1 MIPRRITVVSLAV
14 ATSLLGDSALYT
26 ILPTHA
32 EQLGIRLALVG
43 ILLSANRFVRLISN
57 SWSGRVHDRLHSPW
71 PFVAALVVG
80 ACITAIYGLFWGFWM
95 FFAARL
101 VWGVCWSFL
110 RLEGY
115 SSVITKSPPESRGKL
130 MGAYKS
136 IITLGFMAG
145 GTLGGILTETIGYRK
160 CMLYFACFSLLGAF
174 ALLIEQLR
182 SNRAQQQVTETVD
195 ITPSPEIENTAAKSQ
210 NAQHPER
217 WIIYLMGFTNI
228 LVSSSIVGS
237 TLGRLLRIR
246 FGMTILLWQKP
257 IGVASVTGVLFLIR
271 RTLSM
276 LLAPVLGHLGD
287 RAGRRLA
294 LALGLAINIV
304 ALICMATQ
312 RSFALISLASIVC
325 SISYI
330 SISVSLDASIVDMA
344 SEHRPGQ
351 LVSRYVTFTDLG
363 SACGPFVSY
372 LLLSVRVGIE
382 WVYLGGL
389 VFLIAVCILYGFRT
403 ASTSLRTSN

>member
-32 EQLGIRLALVG
+32 EQLGM
-43 ILLSANRFVRLISN
+43 
-57 SWSGRVHDRLHSPW
+57 
-71 PFVAALVVG
+71 
-80 ACITAIYGLFWGFWM
+80 FWVFWI

-101 VWGVCWSFL
+101 VWGICGSFL

-115 SSVITKSPPESRGKL
+115 SSVITESPPESRGKL

-174 ALLIEQLR
+174 ALFIEQLR
-182 SNRAQQQVTETVD
+182 SNKAQQAAETVD
-195 ITPSPEIENTAAKSQ
+195 ITPPPEVENTISESQ
-210 NAQHPER
+210 SVQHPER

-228 LVSSSIVGS
+228 LVSSSVVGS
-237 TLGRLLRIR
+237 TLGRLLKIR
-246 FGMTILLWQKP
+246 FGMTISFWRTP
-257 IGVASVTGVLFLIR
+257 VRIASVTVVLSLIR
-271 RTLSM
+271 RSTSLF
-276 LLAPVLGHLGD
+276 LAPVLGHLAD
-287 RAGRRLA
+287 RVGRRFVLIFGLIVNIIA
-294 LALGLAINIV
+294 LS
-304 ALICMATQ
+304 CMATQ
-312 RSFALISLASIVC
+312 RSFVLISLSSIAC
-325 SISYI
+325 SIAYI

-363 SACGPFVSY
+363 SACGPLISY

-382 WVYLGGL
+382 WIYLGGL
-389 VFLIAVCILYGFRT
+389 VFLIAVCILYGLRT
-403 ASTSLRTSN
+403 ASTSLRTLN